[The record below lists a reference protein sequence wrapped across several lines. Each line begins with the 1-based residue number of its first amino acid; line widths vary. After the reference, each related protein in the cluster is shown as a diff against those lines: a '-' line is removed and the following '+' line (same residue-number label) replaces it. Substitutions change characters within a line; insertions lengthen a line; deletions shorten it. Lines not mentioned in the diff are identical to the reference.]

1 MHADLG
7 GFDAFCKRPG
17 GDDVINDAFTERL
30 GHCMYLH
37 ELLDVVYH
45 LVVARGGRVHLL
57 EDGGH
62 VAEDRSVQQ
71 RCMSIN
77 Q

>member
-1 MHADLG
+1 
-7 GFDAFCKRPG
+7 
-17 GDDVINDAFTERL
+17 
-30 GHCMYLH
+30 MYLH